1 MDMNRGIA
9 RRRVRTSACALAF
22 LGSFVFLA
30 SAALAQTCTPVVYAF
45 RHAEDSNPSPGTFTL
60 TPSGKAHAALY
71 PSMVSSFENAAP
83 NNFCPVTKVYAVTKK
98 GKVNCSSNCTSA
110 TNAFDTSRP
119 TACWVASKDLTKC
132 TCWLRAKDNQD
143 ADACAA
149 TMTPDPST
157 KVGKYD
163 LYEYLGNG
171 NNPPTSPSYTTPEAT
186 ALRDELKATAN
197 AGSSS
202 AIFWTSD
209 GLHVLAGA
217 IIEGTSKVPD
227 KKGSD
232 PKATKGTPPRNA
244 VYVFQFVTAQ
254 GQFIDTPTRP
264 DLYVQGYNR
273 GETSGK
279 FASPQFIDSNLDGTQ
294 DYYAGYQ
301 PNVLGG
307 VLDERNCAVGDPCG
321 STIPTV
327 QLEMVKGRICDTS
340 NPLKNSPGP
349 GYYGACRGPSTAP

>member
-1 MDMNRGIA
+1 MRK
-9 RRRVRTSACALAF
+9 VRTSARALVI
-22 LGSFVFLA
+22 LGSFFLSA

-45 RHAEDSNPSPGTFTL
+45 RHAEDSNPAPGKFTL
-60 TPSGKAHAALY
+60 TPTGKAHAALY
-71 PSMVSSFENAAP
+71 PSMVSGFENADS
-83 NNFCPVTKVYAVTKK
+83 NNFCPVTRVYAVTKK
-98 GKVNCSSNCTSA
+98 AKVNCSSNCTSA

-132 TCWLRAKDNQD
+132 TCWLRSKNNQE

-157 KVGKYD
+157 KTTDPTTKLTYD
-163 LYEYLGNG
+163 LYEFLGNG
-171 NNPPTSPSYTTPEAT
+171 NNPPTNPSYTTLEAT
-186 ALRDELKATAN
+186 ALRNELVATAN

-217 IIEGTSKVPD
+217 IIKGTSRVPD

-232 PKATKGTPPRNA
+232 PKAAKGTPPRNA
-244 VYVFQFVTAQ
+244 VYVFQFAQ
-254 GQFIDTPTRP
+254 GQFIDTPTRA
-264 DLYVQGYNR
+264 DLFVQGYNR

-279 FASPQFIDSNLDGTQ
+279 FASPQFIAPNLDGSQ

-307 VLDERNCAVGDPCG
+307 VLDDRNCAVGDPCG
-321 STIPTV
+321 STIPTA

-340 NPLKNSPGP
+340 MPLKNSAGP
-349 GYYGACRGPSTAP
+349 GYYGACQGLPTP